1 MDQSSI
7 SSRLGDIEKK
17 LMSLAKQERELLRE
31 QKRLRCERD
40 HACSVMDII
49 YGVQIG

>member
-1 MDQSSI
+1 MDQSS
-7 SSRLGDIEKK
+7 RLSEIEKK
-17 LMSLAKQERELLRE
+17 LLSLAKQERELLKE

-49 YGVQIG
+49 NSVQIG

>member
-1 MDQSSI
+1 MDQSS
-7 SSRLGDIEKK
+7 RLSEIEKK
-17 LMSLAKQERELLRE
+17 LLSLAKQERELLKE

-49 YGVQIG
+49 